1 MQAYC
6 RGYVIIADEEDIG
19 LKHAMLLTP
28 SLLKQHMVVFQVG
41 SSHSSALCTV
51 VN

>member
-1 MQAYC
+1 MILQAYC

-19 LKHAMLLTP
+19 LKHAMMLTP

-41 SSHSSALCTV
+41 YTPVHAAQC
-51 VN
+51 